1 MDIKKVFGA
10 NVRFYRKCKGFS
22 QEALSEK
29 LDIGSNHLSKI
40 ERGAAFVS
48 AELLEHLA
56 SILEVPAEAFF
67 SSGEEHRA
75 GDAAIAHFTRIIE
88 EELRRT
94 TETITRRMRTEV
106 R

>member
-48 AELLEHLA
+48 AELLEHLIA
-56 SILEVPAEAFF
+56 ILDIPAEALF
-67 SSGEEHRA
+67 SSIEKHRA
-75 GDAAIAHFTRIIE
+75 GDAALAHFEHIVE

-94 TETITRRMRTEV
+94 TETITRRMRSEP